1 MENFIAAAVLFLAN
15 LFIATKPSLPEL
27 FLEKMSKVEAKRN

>member
-1 MENFIAAAVLFLAN
+1 MKNFIAAAVLFLAN

-27 FLEKMSKVEAKRN
+27 YRVDFGKERMVI